1 MLQSFIARA
10 LYQFGIYVLM
20 LIPILY
26 LYELTKRMGF
36 YMAALLLT
44 PILLTSFSVGGF
56 SNGLSFGG
64 LVLAILA
71 YMQYAGEHQTPF
83 GAVATNLADNTVTSS
98 SHP

>member
-10 LYQFGIYVLM
+10 LYQFGIYVLI

-71 YMQYAGEHQTPF
+71 YTQYVGEHQAQF
-83 GAVATNLADNTVTSS
+83 CGATNLAENTVTSS
-98 SHP
+98 SHQ